1 MEQANKQDE
10 ISLKELILTLRSWK
24 QYLLS
29 KWIVIGIAGLVGAG
43 LGIVY
48 ARKQHLQYV
57 GELTFVLE
65 DSKSGGLAAYSGLA
79 SQFGLDLGS
88 GGSSGLFE
96 GDNIMEFLKSRLML
110 ERTLL
115 TPVTINSK
123 QTTLADLYIHF
134 KELDKNWD
142 KDTALKGLHY
152 PVGQPRETFSLKQDS
167 ILDFIRNEIGK
178 RNLNISKVDKKLS
191 FIVVQVSSEDQIFSK
206 VFTERLVAEATDF
219 YVKTKTKRSKTNVDK
234 LQAIADSIELLLNK
248 KTYSTAVAQ
257 DLNVNPIRQVAN
269 VEAEIRNRDKMVLQT
284 MYAEVVKNL
293 EISKMTMAQE
303 TPIVQVIDTPILPLK
318 KERFGKLKGLILGG
332 FIGGVL
338 ILMYL
343 ILRKMLRDVMA

>member
-10 ISLKELILTLRSWK
+10 ISLKELLLTLQSWRK
-24 QYLLS
+24 YLLS

-43 LGIVY
+43 LGLVY
-48 ARKQHLQYV
+48 AMKQRPQYI

-65 DSKSGGLAAYSGLA
+65 DSKAGGLAAYTGLA

-110 ERTLL
+110 EKTLL
-115 TPVTINSK
+115 TPVKVDNKEI
-123 QTTLADLYIHF
+123 TLADLYIHF
-134 KELDKNWD
+134 TELDKMWE

-152 PVGQPRETFSLKQDS
+152 PVGQPRESFSLKQDS
-167 ILDFIRNEIGK
+167 ILDFMRNEIGK
-178 RNLNISKVDKKLS
+178 RNLNVSKIDKKLS
-191 FIVVQVSSEDQIFSK
+191 FIVVQVASEDQLFSK
-206 VFTERLVAEATDF
+206 LFTERLVAEATDF
-219 YVKTKTKRSKTNVDK
+219 YVRTKTKRSKTNVDK
-234 LQAIADSIELLLNK
+234 LQAIADSLELQLNK

-269 VEAEIRNRDKMVLQT
+269 VETEIRSRDKMVLQT

-332 FIGGVL
+332 FVGGFL
-338 ILMYL
+338 ILIIL
-343 ILRKMLRDVMA
+343 IVRKMIRDVMV

>member
-10 ISLKELILTLRSWK
+10 ISLKDLILTLRSWK

-48 ARKQHLQYV
+48 AMKQHPQYV

-115 TPVTINSK
+115 TPVTINNK
-123 QTTLADLYIHF
+123 QTTLADFYIHF
-134 KELDKNWD
+134 KGLDKIWD

-152 PVGQPRETFSLKQDS
+152 PVGQPREAFSLKQDS
-167 ILDFIRNEIGK
+167 ILDVIRNEIGK
-178 RNLNISKVDKKLS
+178 RNLNVSKVDKKLS
-191 FIVVQVSSEDQIFSK
+191 FMVVQVSSEDQIFSK

-269 VEAEIRNRDKMVLQT
+269 VEAEIRTRDKMVLQT

-332 FIGGVL
+332 FMGGFL